1 MDLATRRR
9 RAALFLFFLIPGLSI
24 SSWVTRTPDIRDQLG
39 ASTAQMG
46 LVLFGLS
53 VGSMLG
59 ILTSGALVA
68 RFGTRPVMGVGTALI
83 IVSMAVIGCGALF
96 SSAPIV
102 TAGLFL
108 FGAGMGGGEV
118 AVNIDGAEVE
128 RITGRTVLPTLHG
141 FFSLGT
147 VVGAALG
154 ILCTAVEFPVQ
165 WHLTAMAV
173 VTAGMFAYAFRAIP
187 AGVGRTKGGRQAD
200 GGSAPARSEVWKDR
214 RLLLIGGVILAMAL
228 AEGAAND
235 WLPLLMVDGHG
246 VDPALGSAVY
256 AGFAAAMTV
265 GRFCGGFFIDRFGR
279 APVVRASALSAALG
293 LALVIFADSPVLA
306 GAAVLFW
313 GLGAS
318 LGFPVALSAAGDSGP
333 DPAAR
338 VSLVAM
344 IGYIAFLVG
353 PPGLGF
359 LGDHY
364 GLRSAMIL
372 VLGFVA
378 VAVFLAP
385 AIGPR
390 RTADAGP
397 VPDGDP
403 FPDADRAPDAGPVLG
418 SDAVP
423 GPDVDR
429 QPATDR

>member
-9 RAALFLFFLIPGLSI
+9 RTALFLFFLMPGLSI

-59 ILTSGALVA
+59 ILSSGALVA

-83 IVSMAVIGCGALF
+83 IISIAVIGSGATL
-96 SSAPIV
+96 SSTPAV
-102 TAGLFL
+102 TVGLFL

-128 RITGRTVLPTLHG
+128 QITGRTVLPTLHG

-147 VVGAALG
+147 VVGALVG
-154 ILCTAVEFPVQ
+154 ILCTAVEFPVL
-165 WHLTAMAV
+165 WHLGAVAV
-173 VTAGMFAYAFRAIP
+173 VAAGMFTYAFRAIP
-187 AGVGRTKGGRQAD
+187 ASVGRTKGPRSTD
-200 GGSAPARSEVWKDR
+200 GGTAPARTPVWKDR
-214 RLLLIGGVILAMAL
+214 RLLLIGGIILAMAL

-256 AGFAAAMTV
+256 AGFAAAMTL
-265 GRFCGGFFIDRFGR
+265 GRFGGGFFIDRFGR
-279 APVVRASALSAALG
+279 APVVRASALSAAFG

-364 GLRSAMIL
+364 GLRSAMTV
-372 VLGFVA
+372 VLAFVA

-385 AIGPR
+385 AIGTR
-390 RTADAGP
+390 RTTPQQAHAP
-397 VPDGDP
+397 Q
-403 FPDADRAPDAGPVLG
+403 ALAPDATAP
-418 SDAVP
+418 DAP
-423 GPDVDR
+423 RTARGE
-429 QPATDR
+429 

>member
-9 RAALFLFFLIPGLSI
+9 RTALFLFFLIPGLSI
-24 SSWVTRTPDIRDQLG
+24 SSWVTRTPDIRDQLH

-46 LVLFGLS
+46 VILFGLS

-59 ILTSGALVA
+59 ILSSGALVS
-68 RFGTRPVMGVGTALI
+68 RFGTRPVMGIGTLLVI
-83 IVSMAVIGCGALF
+83 LSLTVIGCGTLI
-96 SSAPIV
+96 SSAPAV

-147 VVGAALG
+147 VAGAALG
-154 ILCTAVEFPVQ
+154 ILSTAVAFPVH
-165 WHLTAMAV
+165 WHLIAMAV
-173 VTAGMFAYAFRAIP
+173 IAAALFAHAFRAIP
-187 AGVGRTKGGRQAD
+187 GAVDMPAETVQQTEVETGPA
-200 GGSAPARSEVWKDR
+200 SAPVAVRKDR
-214 RLLLIGGVILAMAL
+214 RLLLIGGIILAMAL

-246 VDPALGSAVY
+246 MDPALGSAVY
-256 AGFAAAMTV
+256 AGFAAAMTI
-265 GRFCGGFFIDRFGR
+265 GRFSGGFFIDRLGR
-279 APVVRASALSAALG
+279 APVVRASAISAALG
-293 LALVIFADSPVLA
+293 LGLVVFADSTVLA

-333 DPAAR
+333 DSTAR

-353 PPGLGF
+353 PPSLGF

-364 GLRSAMIL
+364 GLRTAMIL
-372 VLGFVA
+372 VLAVVA

-385 AIGPR
+385 AVGAR
-390 RTADAGP
+390 RTTGPHP
-397 VPDGDP
+397 VPDP
-403 FPDADRAPDAGPVLG
+403 
-418 SDAVP
+418 AV
-423 GPDVDR
+423 R
-429 QPATDR
+429 H

>member
-9 RAALFLFFLIPGLSI
+9 RTALFLFFLMPGLAI

-46 LVLFGLS
+46 IVLFGLS

-59 ILTSGALVA
+59 ILGSGALVA
-68 RFGTRPVMGVGTALI
+68 RFGTKPVMGVGSALVI
-83 IVSMAVIGCGALF
+83 LSMAVIGWGALF
-96 SSAPIV
+96 SSAPAV

-128 RITGRTVLPTLHG
+128 RIAGRTVLPTLHG

-147 VVGAALG
+147 VVGAAAG

-165 WHLTAMAV
+165 WHLTAVAV
-173 VTAGMFAYAFRAIP
+173 IAAGLIAYAFRAVP
-187 AGVGRTKGGRQAD
+187 ASVGRTKGARPDDRGT
-200 GGSAPARSEVWKDR
+200 APSRAAVWRDR
-214 RLLLIGGVILAMAL
+214 RLLLIGGIILAMAM

-256 AGFAAAMTV
+256 AGFAAAMSI
-265 GRFCGGFFIDRFGR
+265 GRFGGGFFIDRFGR

-293 LALVIFADSPVLA
+293 LTLVIFADSAVLA

-372 VLGFVA
+372 VLAFVA
-378 VAVFLAP
+378 VAVFLSP
-385 AIGPR
+385 AIGTRHTTPPEVHAPR
-390 RTADAGP
+390 E
-397 VPDGDP
+397 
-403 FPDADRAPDAGPVLG
+403 RAPD
-418 SDAVP
+418 
-423 GPDVDR
+423 
-429 QPATDR
+429 PATDAARTAGGE

>member
-1 MDLATRRR
+1 MDPATRRR
-9 RAALFLFFLIPGLSI
+9 RTALFLFFLIPGLSM
-24 SSWVTRTPDIRDQLG
+24 SSWVTRTPDVRDLLG

-59 ILTSGALVA
+59 ILCSGALVA
-68 RFGTRPVMGVGTALI
+68 RFGTRPVMGVGTLLVVLAL
-83 IVSMAVIGCGALF
+83 AVVGGGAVL
-96 SSAPIV
+96 SSSPVVA
-102 TAGLFL
+102 AGLLL
-108 FGAGMGGGEV
+108 FGAGMGGGEIAINV
-118 AVNIDGAEVE
+118 DGAEVE

-154 ILCTAVEFPVQ
+154 ILCTAVGFPVL
-165 WHLTAMAV
+165 WHLAAMAA
-173 VTAGMFAYAFRAIP
+173 VTLALLAHAIRAIP
-187 AGVGRTKGGRQAD
+187 AGVGRTRGTKEHREADAEARQ
-200 GGSAPARSEVWKDR
+200 SRPALRKDR
-214 RLLLIGGVILAMAL
+214 TLLLIGGIVLAMAL

-246 VDPALGSAVY
+246 MDPALGSAVF
-256 AGFAAAMTV
+256 AGFAAAMTI
-265 GRFCGGFFIDRFGR
+265 GRFTGGLFIDRFGR
-279 APVVRASALSAALG
+279 TAVVRASAISAALG
-293 LALVIFADSPVLA
+293 LALVVFAGSPVLA

-318 LGFPVALSAAGDSGP
+318 LGFPLALSAAGDSGP

-344 IGYIAFLVG
+344 IGYVAFLVG

-364 GLRSAMIL
+364 GLRYAML
-372 VLGFVA
+372 AVLAFVA

-385 AIGPR
+385 AVGGTR
-390 RTADAGP
+390 RTAVTRPAAEQQP
-397 VPDGDP
+397 VR
-403 FPDADRAPDAGPVLG
+403 DR
-418 SDAVP
+418 
-423 GPDVDR
+423 
-429 QPATDR
+429 

>member
-1 MDLATRRR
+1 MDLSTRRR
-9 RAALFLFFLIPGLSI
+9 RTALFLFFLIPGLSI

-59 ILTSGALVA
+59 ILVSGALVA
-68 RFGTRPVMGVGTALI
+68 RFGTRPVMGLGVALV
-83 IVSMAVIGCGALF
+83 IVSMVVIGFGAQMQ
-96 SSAPIV
+96 SAPAV

-128 RITGRTVLPTLHG
+128 QLIGRTVLPTLHG

-147 VVGAALG
+147 VVGAAVG
-154 ILCTAVEFPVQ
+154 ILFTATEFPVQ
-165 WHLTAMAV
+165 WHLAATALI
-173 VTAGMFAYAFRAIP
+173 TAGMFLYAFRAIP
-187 AGVGRTKGGRQAD
+187 PAVGRTKGLRPAD
-200 GGSAPARSEVWKDR
+200 GGTAPARSAVWKDKQ
-214 RLLLIGGVILAMAL
+214 LLLIGGIILAMAL

-256 AGFAAAMTV
+256 AGFAAAMTI
-265 GRFCGGFFIDRFGR
+265 GRFCGAFFIDRFGR
-279 APVVRASALSAALG
+279 VPVVRASALSAALG
-293 LALVIFADSPVLA
+293 LALVIFADSPVFA

-333 DPAAR
+333 DSAAR

-372 VLGFVA
+372 VLAFVA

-385 AIGPR
+385 AIGTR
-390 RTADAGP
+390 RTPQPEVHPA
-397 VPDGDP
+397 
-403 FPDADRAPDAGPVLG
+403 
-418 SDAVP
+418 
-423 GPDVDR
+423 
-429 QPATDR
+429 QPATPDATPDVTRTAQGD